1 MKEITLENIEA
12 RLNELNIFELRQTA
26 RTVGVIRPAEG
37 RKSECIQ
44 KVIAIAQGETEPLP
58 LEERKQWF
66 YEDKELVKDIL
77 AYRESVIGK

>member
-44 KVIAIAQGETEPLP
+44 KVIAIAQG
-58 LEERKQWF
+58 
-66 YEDKELVKDIL
+66 
-77 AYRESVIGK
+77 